1 MRMEY
6 LEILLTDVKKQY
18 IDSIV
23 KQELKITTDL
33 VTSSHFYD
41 EFENKDMEYYDDIN
55 LERYFSNPNT
65 GNIFVKELVLGES
78 IKNVMIVISCDAD
91 FGDITLNFSESD
103 FMTDN
108 IDMLRTKI
116 ISIVNR
122 LIEIQRKYKI
132 SSIRLGYEST
142 IDDENVILDISNGN
156 IVIPNEFQ
164 GQLAFAV
171 KQLY

>member
-1 MRMEY
+1 MEY

-33 VTSSHFYD
+33 VASSHFYD
-41 EFENKDMEYYDDIN
+41 KVENKDMEYYDDIY
-55 LERYFSNPNT
+55 LERYFSTPNT
-65 GNIFVKELVLGES
+65 ANVFVKELVLGES
-78 IKNVMIVISCDAD
+78 IKNVMIVISYDANL
-91 FGDITLNFSESD
+91 GDITLNFSESD

-108 IDMLRTKI
+108 IDILRAKI

-122 LIEIQRKYKI
+122 LIEIESKYEI
-132 SSIRLGYEST
+132 GSIRLGYEST

-156 IVIPNEFQ
+156 IVIANEFQ
-164 GQLAFAV
+164 GQLSHAV